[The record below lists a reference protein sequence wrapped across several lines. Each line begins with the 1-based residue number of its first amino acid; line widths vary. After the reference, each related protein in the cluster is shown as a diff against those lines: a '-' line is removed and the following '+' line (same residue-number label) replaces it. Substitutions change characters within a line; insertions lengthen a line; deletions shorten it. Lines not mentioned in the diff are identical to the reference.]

1 VIVALFKQGRDRAAG
16 DREKRGREVY
26 ERREKRGQEA
36 GFPRW
41 REVGEER
48 KNNVTL
54 RSISQSKKCKEER
67 ANKYSAG
74 TGIKGYGM
82 REVLTSPVP
91 FPPPLTSHTIVQ

>member
-1 VIVALFKQGRDRAAG
+1 MIVSLFRQGRDRGAG

-26 ERREKRGQEA
+26 GRWEKRGQEA

-41 REVGEER
+41 REAGEEG
-48 KNNVTL
+48 KNNATL
-54 RSISQSKKCKEER
+54 RSISQSKKCKEEG

-91 FPPPLTSHTIVQ
+91 SPPSPTSHTIVQ